1 MFKSHFQKVI
11 VLSILFCFG
20 AVMVGCGGSKKVT
33 FNSKGLRG
41 DNETRNDNQ
50 EPSFKPPDDKMG
62 GQVSTAQPEMLDANF
77 SGGLANG
84 LYPQIGSSPTARFG
98 GGLFPS
104 MDDSLVAAEPA
115 PDSGKMS
122 DGGNAALVDVPP
134 TGSNSEESKASL
146 DTENG
151 APTSVKSGGK
161 SVMSKTALFDRA
173 VDCFSRHKEADAM
186 NLLYAYL
193 LINDD
198 VRDEYPLSWYKGLK
212 EPRVAFR
219 WGVGV
224 TFNAAKGMT
233 GRHSV
238 IGDPGGDDGDS
249 SRSSGRKGGRGLGAV
264 GGGAPGA
271 TGART
276 GTRTYRDMDTSRPD
290 GFLMYYTGDLGEQLI
305 SRLDKRRTD
314 EDAYFGK
321 ILKEIPIREP
331 SESKSTGRSEGNA
344 GNAALLDEGP
354 IDGGRG
360 GGAAPPGGRSAP
372 GGRGAPAGGNAQ
384 RERDDTSIIDRA
396 KGSGPSEQPDDEL
409 VGTIIPGVMLVGQG
423 SKDELVQRAHS
434 LGLDVLIL
442 FNVTVRQSKT
452 DERTNLTTLRMIDLR
467 SGSDDYVYKGRQ
479 LKDTDVEEALKDD
492 RDLVNIEL
500 DRAFKDFADNEYRAS
515 EMPEGLNESNVEK
528 RVDTVLSQD
537 NSNPLPAAVEIVRFY
552 RRDLLSTEFTEKA
565 LNKLFNSENGN
576 NLLSTDTAERIAVIA
591 KWLPSDDSGDK
602 DANDEDL

>member
-1 MFKSHFQKVI
+1 MHKSHFQKVI
-11 VLSILFCFG
+11 VLSILFCIAA
-20 AVMVGCGGSKKVT
+20 AVVGCGSPKKVT

-41 DNETRNDNQ
+41 DSESKNDNQ
-50 EPSFKPPDDKMG
+50 APSFKPPDDKMSE
-62 GQVSTAQPEMLDANF
+62 QVSAKQPEMLDANF

-98 GGLFPS
+98 GGLFPT
-104 MDDSLVAAEPA
+104 MDDSFVSAQPA
-115 PDSGKMS
+115 GDTGKTS
-122 DGGNAALVDVPP
+122 NGGNAALVDAPP
-134 TGSNSEESKASL
+134 AGSNSEESNASL
-146 DTENG
+146 NTKNG
-151 APTSVKSGGK
+151 SRTSVESGGN
-161 SVMSKTALFDRA
+161 SGMSKSALLERA
-173 VDCFSRHKEADAM
+173 VDCFSRHEESDAM

-238 IGDPGGDDGDS
+238 IGDPGGDDGDT

-271 TGART
+271 TGTRT
-276 GTRTYRDMDTSRPD
+276 GVRTYRDMDTSRPD
-290 GFLMYYTGDLGEQLI
+290 GFLMYYTGDFGEQLI
-305 SRLDKRRTD
+305 SQLDKRRTD

-321 ILKEIPIREP
+321 ILKDIPLREP
-331 SESKSTGRSEGNA
+331 TESKSPSKNQGNA
-344 GNAALLDEGP
+344 GNAALLDDGP
-354 IDGGRG
+354 IVGGGR
-360 GGAAPPGGRSAP
+360 AAP
-372 GGRGAPAGGNAQ
+372 GGRGAPAGGNATRQ
-384 RERDDTSIIDRA
+384 REDSSIIDRA
-396 KGSGPSEQPDDEL
+396 KGTGPSQEPDDEL

-423 SKDELVQRAHS
+423 NKDELVQRARS

-442 FNVTVRQSKT
+442 FNVSVRQSKS

-467 SGSDDYVYKGRQ
+467 SDSDDFVYKGRQ

-492 RDLVNIEL
+492 RDLVKSEL
-500 DRAFKDFADNEYRAS
+500 DRAFNDFADNEYKAS

-528 RVDTVLSQD
+528 RVDKILSQD
-537 NSNPLPAAVEIVRFY
+537 HSNPLPAALEIVRFY

-565 LNKLFNSENGN
+565 LNQLFDSETGN
-576 NLLSTDTAERIAVIA
+576 NLLSTDVAERLAVIS
-591 KWLPSDDSGDK
+591 KWLPADDSVKKGAD
-602 DANDEDL
+602 DEDL